1 MVVVKG
7 TLRVIGVGQ
16 DIELRVVSFL
26 TRARQVT
33 DDVVFIDLGS
43 EDETKILV
51 EEIGCTLLETD
62 ENNLLN
68 LTKVLHESNLEP
80 VDNYLII
87 NVNKEWS
94 LREFPLH
101 LNRSREGWDV
111 YVGLVSDSG
120 DVDNPSESILSE
132 SRFQHCSLSHNGL
145 QELSKS
151 PMSCTAH
158 DLSAALRVRIVQST
172 ALPTL
177 PQRESLA
184 TASRF
189 AQLFMWM
196 IQSRHPLFLFGIP
209 GLVLFILGY
218 RLSGGVVDTFTELT
232 TESLGVTFA
241 TIAMTLFGLF
251 AMMVALM
258 LYIMGKQVEQIQAQ
272 YEWPNKE

>member
-1 MVVVKG
+1 VVKG
-7 TLRVIGVGQ
+7 TLRVIGIGQ

-62 ENNLLN
+62 DNNLIHISKLI
-68 LTKVLHESNLEP
+68 LDSDLEP
-80 VDNYLII
+80 ADNYLII
-87 NVNKEWS
+87 NVNKDWS

-120 DVDNPSESILSE
+120 DVENPSESVLSE
-132 SRFQHCSLSHNGL
+132 SQYQHASLSNDGII
-145 QELSKS
+145 EIAKS
-151 PMSCTAH
+151 SISNTAH
-158 DLSAALRVRIVQST
+158 DLSVDLRVRIVQST

-251 AMMVALM
+251 AMMIALM

>member
-1 MVVVKG
+1 MVKG
-7 TLRVIGVGQ
+7 TLRVIGIGQ

-62 ENNLLN
+62 EKNLLHISK
-68 LTKVLHESNLEP
+68 LIRDSDLEP
-80 VDNYLII
+80 ADNYLII

-120 DVDNPSESILSE
+120 DVESPSERVLFE
-132 SRFQHCSLSHNGL
+132 SQYQHASLSNDGL
-145 QELSKS
+145 IELSKS
-151 PMSCTAH
+151 SISNTAH
-158 DLSAALRVRIVQST
+158 DLSVDLRVRIVQST

-251 AMMVALM
+251 AMMIALM

>member
-1 MVVVKG
+1 VVKG

-120 DVDNPSESILSE
+120 DVDNPSERILSE

>member
-1 MVVVKG
+1 
-7 TLRVIGVGQ
+7 
-16 DIELRVVSFL
+16 
-26 TRARQVT
+26 
-33 DDVVFIDLGS
+33 VVFIDLGS

-51 EEIGCTLLETD
+51 EEIGCTLLETK
-62 ENNLLN
+62 ENDLQNISN
-68 LTKVLHESNLEP
+68 VLIESDLDP

-120 DVDNPSESILSE
+120 EVDTPSESVLSQ
-132 SRFQHCSLSHNGL
+132 SNFQHASLSNEGL
-145 QELSKS
+145 KELSNS
-151 PMSCTAH
+151 LDSSTAH
-158 DLSAALRVRIVQST
+158 DLSDNLRVRIIQST

-251 AMMVALM
+251 AMMIALM

>member
-1 MVVVKG
+1 MVKG

-43 EDETKILV
+43 KDETKILV

-68 LTKVLHESNLEP
+68 LTKVLDESNLEP
-80 VDNYLII
+80 VDNYSII

-145 QELSKS
+145 EELSKS

-209 GLVLFILGY
+209 GLVLFVLGY

-241 TIAMTLFGLF
+241 TIGMTLFGLF
-251 AMMVALM
+251 AMMIALM

>member
-1 MVVVKG
+1 MVKG

-51 EEIGCTLLETD
+51 EEIGCTLLETK
-62 ENNLLN
+62 ENDLQNISN
-68 LTKVLHESNLEP
+68 VLIESDLDP

-120 DVDNPSESILSE
+120 DVDTPSESVLSQ
-132 SRFQHCSLSHNGL
+132 SNFQHASLSNEGL
-145 QELSKS
+145 KELSNS
-151 PMSCTAH
+151 LDSSTAH
-158 DLSAALRVRIVQST
+158 DLSDNLRVRIVQST

-232 TESLGVTFA
+232 TEALGVTFA

-251 AMMVALM
+251 AMMIALM

>member
-1 MVVVKG
+1 MVKG
-7 TLRVIGVGQ
+7 TLRVIGIGQ

-62 ENNLLN
+62 DNNLIHISKLI
-68 LTKVLHESNLEP
+68 LDSDLEP
-80 VDNYLII
+80 ADNYLII
-87 NVNKEWS
+87 NVNKDWS

-120 DVDNPSESILSE
+120 DVESPSESVLSE
-132 SRFQHCSLSHNGL
+132 SQYQHASLSNDGL
-145 QELSKS
+145 IEIAKS
-151 PMSCTAH
+151 SNSNTAH
-158 DLSAALRVRIVQST
+158 DLSVDLRVRIVQST

-251 AMMVALM
+251 AMMIALM

>member
-1 MVVVKG
+1 VVKG

-51 EEIGCTLLETD
+51 EEIGCTLLETK
-62 ENNLLN
+62 ENNLQN
-68 LTKVLHESNLEP
+68 ISNVLIESDLDP

-120 DVDNPSESILSE
+120 DVDTPSESVLSQ
-132 SRFQHCSLSHNGL
+132 SNFQHASLSNEGL
-145 QELSKS
+145 KELSNS
-151 PMSCTAH
+151 LDSSTAH
-158 DLSAALRVRIVQST
+158 DLSDNLRVRIVQST

-251 AMMVALM
+251 AMMIALM

>member
-51 EEIGCTLLETD
+51 EEIGCTLLETN

>member
-1 MVVVKG
+1 MVKG
-7 TLRVIGVGQ
+7 TLRVIGIGQ

-62 ENNLLN
+62 DNNLIHISKLI
-68 LTKVLHESNLEP
+68 LDSDLEP
-80 VDNYLII
+80 ADNYLII
-87 NVNKEWS
+87 NVNKDWS

-120 DVDNPSESILSE
+120 DVENPSESVLSE
-132 SRFQHCSLSHNGL
+132 SQYQHASLSNDGII
-145 QELSKS
+145 EIAKS
-151 PMSCTAH
+151 SISNTAH
-158 DLSAALRVRIVQST
+158 DLSVDLRVRIVQST

-251 AMMVALM
+251 AMMIALM

>member
-1 MVVVKG
+1 MGKG
-7 TLRVIGVGQ
+7 TLRVIGIGQ

-62 ENNLLN
+62 ENNLLHIS
-68 LTKVLHESNLEP
+68 KFIRDSGLEP

-87 NVNKEWS
+87 NVNKDWS

-120 DVDNPSESILSE
+120 DVESPSESVLYE
-132 SRFQHCSLSHNGL
+132 SRYQHASLSNDGL
-145 QELSKS
+145 VELSKS
-151 PMSCTAH
+151 SISNTAH
-158 DLSAALRVRIVQST
+158 DLSVDLRVRIVQST

-251 AMMVALM
+251 AMMIALM
-258 LYIMGKQVEQIQAQ
+258 LYIMGKQVEQIQADR
-272 YEWPNKE
+272 KSVV

>member
-1 MVVVKG
+1 VVKG

-51 EEIGCTLLETD
+51 EEIGCTLLETK
-62 ENNLLN
+62 ENDLQNISN
-68 LTKVLHESNLEP
+68 VLIESDLDP

-120 DVDNPSESILSE
+120 DVDTPSESVLSQ
-132 SRFQHCSLSHNGL
+132 SKFQHASLSNEGL
-145 QELSKS
+145 KELSNS
-151 PMSCTAH
+151 LDSSTAH
-158 DLSAALRVRIVQST
+158 DLSDNLRVRIVQST

-251 AMMVALM
+251 AMMIALM

>member
-1 MVVVKG
+1 MVKG
-7 TLRVIGVGQ
+7 TLRVIGVGR

-33 DDVVFIDLGS
+33 NDVVFIDLGS
-43 EDETKILV
+43 DDETKILV
-51 EEIGCTLLETD
+51 EEIDCKLLETD
-62 ENNLLN
+62 ENHLLN
-68 LTKVLHESNLEP
+68 LSKVLLNSDLDP

-111 YVGLVSDSG
+111 YVGLVSDS
-120 DVDNPSESILSE
+120 DNVDNPSDSVLSE
-132 SRFQHCSLSHNGL
+132 SRFQHSSLSHNGL
-145 QELSKS
+145 EELSKS
-151 PMSCTAH
+151 ELSCTAH
-158 DLSAALRVRIVQST
+158 DLSEDLRVRIVQST

-251 AMMVALM
+251 AMMIALM

>member
-1 MVVVKG
+1 MVKG
-7 TLRVIGVGQ
+7 TLRVIGIGQ

-62 ENNLLN
+62 DNNLLHISK
-68 LTKVLHESNLEP
+68 LIRDSDLEP
-80 VDNYLII
+80 ADNYLII
-87 NVNKEWS
+87 NVNKDWS

-120 DVDNPSESILSE
+120 DVESPSESVLSE
-132 SRFQHCSLSHNGL
+132 SPYQHASLSNDGL
-145 QELSKS
+145 NEIAKS
-151 PMSCTAH
+151 SNSSTAH
-158 DLSAALRVRIVQST
+158 DLSVDLRVRIVQST

-251 AMMVALM
+251 AMMIALM

>member
-1 MVVVKG
+1 VVKG
-7 TLRVIGVGQ
+7 RLRVIGVGQ

-33 DDVVFIDLGS
+33 DDVVFVDLGS

-51 EEIGCTLLETD
+51 EEIGCTLLETK
-62 ENNLLN
+62 END
-68 LTKVLHESNLEP
+68 LHNIANILIESDLDS

-87 NVNKEWS
+87 NVDKEWS

-120 DVDNPSESILSE
+120 SVDTPSKSVLSQ
-132 SRFQHCSLSHNGL
+132 SKFQHASLSNDGL
-145 QELSKS
+145 QELSNS
-151 PMSCTAH
+151 LDSSTAH
-158 DLSAALRVRIVQST
+158 DLSDNLRVRIVQST

-251 AMMVALM
+251 AMMIALM

>member
-1 MVVVKG
+1 
-7 TLRVIGVGQ
+7 L
-16 DIELRVVSFL
+16 
-26 TRARQVT
+26 
-33 DDVVFIDLGS
+33 
-43 EDETKILV
+43 
-51 EEIGCTLLETD
+51 
-62 ENNLLN
+62 
-68 LTKVLHESNLEP
+68 SN
-80 VDNYLII
+80 
-87 NVNKEWS
+87 
-94 LREFPLH
+94 
-101 LNRSREGWDV
+101 EG
-111 YVGLVSDSG
+111 LK
-120 DVDNPSESILSE
+120 
-132 SRFQHCSLSHNGL
+132 
-145 QELSKS
+145 ELSNS
-151 PMSCTAH
+151 LDSSTAH
-158 DLSAALRVRIVQST
+158 DLSDNLRVRIVQST

-251 AMMVALM
+251 AMMIALM

>member
-1 MVVVKG
+1 MVKG

-258 LYIMGKQVEQIQAQ
+258 LYIMGKQVEQIQAH

>member
-1 MVVVKG
+1 MVKG

-51 EEIGCTLLETD
+51 EEIGCTLLETK
-62 ENNLLN
+62 ENDLQNISN
-68 LTKVLHESNLEP
+68 VLIESDLDP
-80 VDNYLII
+80 ADNYLII

-120 DVDNPSESILSE
+120 DVDTPSESVLSQ
-132 SRFQHCSLSHNGL
+132 SKFQHASLSNEGL
-145 QELSKS
+145 QELSNS
-151 PMSCTAH
+151 LNSSTAH
-158 DLSAALRVRIVQST
+158 DLSDNLRVRIVQST

-251 AMMVALM
+251 AMMIALM

>member
-1 MVVVKG
+1 MVKG

-120 DVDNPSESILSE
+120 DVENPSESILSE
-132 SRFQHCSLSHNGL
+132 SMFQHSSLSNNGL
-145 QELSKS
+145 EELSKS
-151 PMSCTAH
+151 PLSCTAH

>member
-1 MVVVKG
+1 MVKG

-68 LTKVLHESNLEP
+68 LTKVLDESNLEP

-151 PMSCTAH
+151 PISCTAH

>member
-1 MVVVKG
+1 VVKG

-51 EEIGCTLLETD
+51 EEIGCTLLETK
-62 ENNLLN
+62 ENDLQNISN
-68 LTKVLHESNLEP
+68 VLIESDLDP

-120 DVDNPSESILSE
+120 DVDTPSESVLSQ
-132 SRFQHCSLSHNGL
+132 SNFQHASLSNEGL
-145 QELSKS
+145 KEFSNSLDSS
-151 PMSCTAH
+151 TAH
-158 DLSAALRVRIVQST
+158 DLSDNLRVRIVQST

-251 AMMVALM
+251 AMMIALM

>member
-1 MVVVKG
+1 MVKG

-51 EEIGCTLLETD
+51 EEIGCMLLETK
-62 ENNLLN
+62 ENDLQNISN
-68 LTKVLHESNLEP
+68 VLIESDLDP
-80 VDNYLII
+80 ADNYLII

-120 DVDNPSESILSE
+120 DVDTPSESVLSQ
-132 SRFQHCSLSHNGL
+132 SKFQHASLSNEGL
-145 QELSKS
+145 QELSNS
-151 PMSCTAH
+151 LNSSTAH
-158 DLSAALRVRIVQST
+158 DLSDNLRVRIVQST

-251 AMMVALM
+251 AMMIALM

>member
-1 MVVVKG
+1 MVKG

-51 EEIGCTLLETD
+51 EEIGCTLLETK
-62 ENNLLN
+62 ENDLQNISN
-68 LTKVLHESNLEP
+68 VLIESDLDP

-120 DVDNPSESILSE
+120 DVDTPSESVLSQ
-132 SRFQHCSLSHNGL
+132 SNFQHASLSNEGL
-145 QELSKS
+145 KELSNS
-151 PMSCTAH
+151 LDSSTAH
-158 DLSAALRVRIVQST
+158 DLSDNLRVRIVQST

-251 AMMVALM
+251 AMMIALM

>member
-1 MVVVKG
+1 MVKG
-7 TLRVIGVGQ
+7 TLRVIGVGR

-33 DDVVFIDLGS
+33 NDVVFIDLGS
-43 EDETKILV
+43 DDETKILV
-51 EEIGCTLLETD
+51 EEIDCKLLETD
-62 ENNLLN
+62 ENHLLN
-68 LTKVLHESNLEP
+68 ISEVLLNSDLDP

-120 DVDNPSESILSE
+120 NVDNPSDNVLSE
-132 SRFQHCSLSHNGL
+132 SRFQHSSLSHNGL
-145 QELSKS
+145 EELSKS
-151 PMSCTAH
+151 EISCTAH
-158 DLSAALRVRIVQST
+158 DLSEDLRVRIVQST

-251 AMMVALM
+251 AMMIALM

>member
-1 MVVVKG
+1 MVKG

-43 EDETKILV
+43 KDETKILV

-68 LTKVLHESNLEP
+68 LTKVLDESNLEP
-80 VDNYLII
+80 VDNYSII

-151 PMSCTAH
+151 PISCTAH

-251 AMMVALM
+251 AMMIALM

>member
-1 MVVVKG
+1 MVKG
-7 TLRVIGVGQ
+7 TLRVIGIGQ

-62 ENNLLN
+62 DNNLIHISKLI
-68 LTKVLHESNLEP
+68 LDSDLEP
-80 VDNYLII
+80 ADNYLII
-87 NVNKEWS
+87 NVNKDWS

-120 DVDNPSESILSE
+120 DVENPSESVLSE
-132 SRFQHCSLSHNGL
+132 SQYQHASLSNDGL
-145 QELSKS
+145 IEIAKS
-151 PMSCTAH
+151 SISNTAH
-158 DLSAALRVRIVQST
+158 DLSVDLRVRIVQST

-251 AMMVALM
+251 AMMIALM

>member
-1 MVVVKG
+1 MVKG
-7 TLRVIGVGQ
+7 TLRVIGIGQ

-62 ENNLLN
+62 DNNLLHISK
-68 LTKVLHESNLEP
+68 LIHDSDLEP
-80 VDNYLII
+80 ADNYLII
-87 NVNKEWS
+87 NVNKDWS

-120 DVDNPSESILSE
+120 DVESPSESVLSE
-132 SRFQHCSLSHNGL
+132 SPYQHASLSNDGL
-145 QELSKS
+145 NEIAKS
-151 PMSCTAH
+151 SNSSTAH
-158 DLSAALRVRIVQST
+158 DLSVDLRVRIVQST

-251 AMMVALM
+251 AMMIALM

>member
-1 MVVVKG
+1 VGKG
-7 TLRVIGVGQ
+7 TLRVIGIGQ

-62 ENNLLN
+62 ENNLLHIS
-68 LTKVLHESNLEP
+68 KFIRDSGLEP

-87 NVNKEWS
+87 NVNKDWS

-120 DVDNPSESILSE
+120 DVESPSESVLYE
-132 SRFQHCSLSHNGL
+132 SRYQHASLSNDGL
-145 QELSKS
+145 VELSKS
-151 PMSCTAH
+151 SISNTAH
-158 DLSAALRVRIVQST
+158 DLSVDLRVRIVQST

-251 AMMVALM
+251 AMMIALM